1 MLPLA
6 RELLQRGTAVILAA
20 NSVHSI
26 NDVTAAELRGIVTEA
41 ATLDP
46 ILNRAWQVARHIPPQ
61 NSSNLGTVRHMQ
73 IKWFWRQDPKMN
85 MSKTSYR

>member
-6 RELLQRGTAVILAA
+6 RELLQRGTEVILAA

-26 NDVTAAELRGIVTEA
+26 NDVTAAELRGILTEA

-46 ILNRAWQVARHIPPQ
+46 ILNHAWQVGLCFLLPNVFCPGMVRHI
-61 NSSNLGTVRHMQ
+61 LL
-73 IKWFWRQDPKMN
+73 F
-85 MSKTSYR
+85 